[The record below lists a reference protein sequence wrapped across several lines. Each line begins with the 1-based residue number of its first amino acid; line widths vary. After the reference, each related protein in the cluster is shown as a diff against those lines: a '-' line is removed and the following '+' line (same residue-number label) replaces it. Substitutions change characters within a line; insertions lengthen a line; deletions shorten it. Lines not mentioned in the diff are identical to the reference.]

1 MRKMENIKRALAM
14 LLLFGEGFCLP
25 AANTTAELVQTAE
38 NLNLKTE
45 AFVVSGWIK
54 VHNKQ
59 SIKLLE
65 RLLASELKA
74 GNNLLYINGEEW
86 KIVITEDKKPGISL
100 QLVTASEHNA
110 EMCRSFWQSFAD
122 NWGNREIIGITLLA
136 QAYEEMSGVEQQR
149 LLMQAQSFLHA
160 QGQTHQ
166 SQNGMEGVYYTPKL
180 KRSLMV
186 AQEAFNFNLVIRN
199 REKSCDV
206 YLASPIIYQTY

>member
-1 MRKMENIKRALAM
+1 MRKMENIKKALAM
-14 LLLFGEGFCLP
+14 MLIIGEGFCLP
-25 AANTTAELVQTAE
+25 SANTTAELVRTANE
-38 NLNLKTE
+38 LNLKTE

-65 RLLASELKA
+65 RLLESELNV
-74 GNNLLYINGEEW
+74 GNNLLHINGDEW
-86 KIVITEDKKPGISL
+86 KIVITEDKKPSISL
-100 QLVTASEHNA
+100 QLITTSEHNA
-110 EMCRSFWQSFAD
+110 EICRSFWQSYAD
-122 NWGNREIIGITLLA
+122 NWGNREIIGITMLA
-136 QAYEEMSGVEQQR
+136 QAYEEMSEIEQKR
-149 LLMQAQSFLHA
+149 LLAQTQTILHA

-166 SQNGMEGVYYTPKL
+166 SQNGAEGVYYTPKL

-199 REKSCDV
+199 REKSCDI

>member
-1 MRKMENIKRALAM
+1 MEKIKNIKKALAM
-14 LLLFGEGFCLP
+14 MLIISEGLCAP
-25 AANTTAELVQTAE
+25 AVNTTAELLKAANEINV
-38 NLNLKTE
+38 KTE
-45 AFVVSGWIK
+45 GFVVSGWIK
-54 VHNKQ
+54 AGSRQN
-59 SIKLLE
+59 IKLLE
-65 RLLASELKA
+65 RLLGAELKA

-86 KIVITEDKKPGISL
+86 KIVITEDKKPSISL

-186 AQEAFNFNLVIRN
+186 AQEALNFNLVIRN
-199 REKSCDV
+199 RKKSCDV